1 MSDLND
7 SVNRLTEYVND
18 LTARLKAKAEWI
30 ERHPDHES
38 EQFQIDA
45 DHWDQPGKTH
55 RETLAIRLTAEW
67 KMHRFKSTFN
77 PHDPVPTTSDVLT
90 AQRFNDLCIVALSAL
105 FIATGE
111 TQ

>member
-38 EQFQIDA
+38 EQFEIDA
-45 DHWDQPGKTH
+45 DLHDRYQSIGH
-55 RETLAIRLTAEW
+55 RKSSFE
-67 KMHRFKSTFN
+67 STFN
-77 PHDPVPTTSDVLT
+77 PDDPLPNTSDTLT